1 MSIHCRHEKKNQLPS
16 NDEVNTKPVG
26 YTHIIDS
33 KFAPEKHFEP
43 WNLSNISKNREY
55 SSNNK
60 ITNKASR
67 SEPLNQPSSSR
78 NYGWN
83 EIEQNE
89 EEIERLR
96 QLLPIWD
103 AERIAILKLQHD
115 LDKNIFKRTL
125 DYIKRIGQSIGLG
138 LWLWVHRPA
147 NCSNISNLYQ
157 QQQQRSPD
165 LICSPC
171 PDVLNESS
179 LEKNYKQDYL
189 IPSIDSLSESFWLK
203 RLVLNEPQEYLP
215 PIARA
220 MKNML
225 DNNALVWNSEI
236 QQESVWPHFINQY
249 RMTQNKSF
257 LRNLYGNNE
266 YQTNFS
272 QKLPSSSKHTTNEKN
287 LDIPI
292 MPTSTTGINKKSPRQ
307 LGTSVQ
313 QNTIIPSIHF
323 TKKPIKQKQPPNEV
337 TISQSVDNQPVLK
350 PHASSLTKDQHKNMK
365 QKQDSKKKR

>member
-16 NDEVNTKPVG
+16 NDEVNTKTVG

-43 WNLSNISKNREY
+43 WNLSNASKNREY
-55 SSNNK
+55 SSNNI
-60 ITNKASR
+60 ITNKTSR

-157 QQQQRSPD
+157 QQQISPD

-171 PDVLNESS
+171 PDVLNDSS

-257 LRNLYGNNE
+257 LRNLYVNNE
-266 YQTNFS
+266 YETNFS
-272 QKLPSSSKHTTNEKN
+272 QKLSSSSKHTMNEKN

-292 MPTSTTGINKKSPRQ
+292 MPTSITEIQKKSPRQ

-323 TKKPIKQKQPPNEV
+323 TKKPIKQKQPLNEV
-337 TISQSVDNQPVLK
+337 TISQSVDNQSVLK
-350 PHASSLTKDQHKNMK
+350 PHASSLTKDQHKNIK

>member
-1 MSIHCRHEKKNQLPS
+1 MSIHCRHERKNQLPS

-43 WNLSNISKNREY
+43 WNLTDISKNREY
-55 SSNNK
+55 FSNNK
-60 ITNKASR
+60 ITNKASC
-67 SEPLNQPSSSR
+67 EPLNQPSSTR

-83 EIEQNE
+83 EIEQSE

-157 QQQQRSPD
+157 QQQRSPH

-171 PDVLNESS
+171 PSVLNDSS
-179 LEKNYKQDYL
+179 LEKNHHKQDYL

-272 QKLPSSSKHTTNEKN
+272 QKLSSSFKHTTNEKN
-287 LDIPI
+287 SDILI
-292 MPTSTTGINKKSPRQ
+292 MPTSTTKINQKSPRQ

-323 TKKPIKQKQPPNEV
+323 TKKQIKQKQPLHEV
-337 TISQSVDNQPVLK
+337 TISQSVDNQSVLK
-350 PHASSLTKDQHKNMK
+350 PHVSSLTKDQHKNTK
-365 QKQDSKKKR
+365 QKQELKKKR